1 EDAIAGEVDAFVPP
15 EIDRVA
21 LLGAAVASVLGLAG
35 SESLDDARALAELV
49 RVLDRPEHQGLGD
62 GRLRW
67 SIDELVRTGRP
78 VIAGAASVVQVLIG
92 SQPAEALATAIG
104 GWLDAAVDADGRK
117 LLAGRLRGAIAIA
130 GPLFE
135 SAPVFLD
142 GLMARIDELSDEDF
156 LV

>member
-1 EDAIAGEVDAFVPP
+1 AVGGGGAGGRGGGWGEGEDAIAGEVDAFVTP

-67 SIDELVRTGRP
+67 SIGELVRTGTP
-78 VIAGAASVVQVLIG
+78 VIAGAAAVVQVLIG
-92 SQPAEALATAIG
+92 SRAPGGPA
-104 GWLDAAVDADGRK
+104 V
-117 LLAGRLRGAIAIA
+117 
-130 GPLFE
+130 
-135 SAPVFLD
+135 
-142 GLMARIDELSDEDF
+142 
-156 LV
+156 